1 MKTYIQQMYKITL
14 EKLKQPAKNT
24 WRLVLFYKHCT
35 SHVISLWKCCAQIQS
50 IYSRFTF
57 LFPQESFNAS
67 DFILCFLEFG
77 LKITVVLI
85 QLHQRTH
92 FIWKTKHT
100 YYQQQQQYYINKH
113 KVNPHTHV
121 HMYSFIC
128 YSIKSYLLLFYF
140 FLCLTQLQLGCWIY
154 HLNYFCKANKRI
166 SRLLSLF
173 LQFLRYL
180 IYIYMYVF
188 VSFVKP

>member
-1 MKTYIQQMYKITL
+1 MLFYIKIPCPVNLPGPQGQDLVEAVQLPLLILPPRLDLWLPLTPASTAELSLWKIEREYMKTYIQQMYKITL

-100 YYQQQQQYYINKH
+100 YYQQQQQYYIKQ
-113 KVNPHTHV
+113 T
-121 HMYSFIC
+121 
-128 YSIKSYLLLFYF
+128 
-140 FLCLTQLQLGCWIY
+140 
-154 HLNYFCKANKRI
+154 
-166 SRLLSLF
+166 
-173 LQFLRYL
+173 
-180 IYIYMYVF
+180 
-188 VSFVKP
+188 